1 MRREYIRATPAWRK
15 GHARYDCIFINAWPE
30 LARMRGLE
38 VARVFLFF
46 SFMHQDISYPCALV
60 QWFSVI
66 GDEPE
71 DETGL
76 WMVEPDVNEDGQPK
90 LAVIHLETIFCAAHL
105 VPAYCTPN
113 FVRRSLS
120 MHETLDEF
128 KTFYVN
134 KFVDHNAFEIAS

>member
-1 MRREYIRATPAWRK
+1 MWREYICATPAWRK
-15 GHARYDCIFINAWPE
+15 GRARYDCIFINAQPE
-30 LARMRGLE
+30 LAGMRGLE
-38 VARVFLFF
+38 VAHVFLFF
-46 SFMHQDISYPCALV
+46 SFMHQDISYPCALI

-76 WMVEPDVNEDGQPK
+76 WMVEPDVNEDGQPNV
-90 LAVIHLETIFCAAHL
+90 AVIHVETIFRAAHL
-105 VPAYCTPN
+105 VPVYRTSN

-120 MHETLDEF
+120 MHKTLDEF

-134 KFVDHNAFEIAS
+134 KFVNHNAFKITS